1 MKRIS
6 RILGRILKY
15 GTLISTLGLIG
26 TVLLQIFAR
35 FLLESAPSW
44 TEEASRF
51 LFIYAIS
58 FASGLAMKQNYYVHL
73 DLIFNKLSPKG
84 QQLLEFLIASLVVLL
99 FGIFTFFSVQFI
111 SLGHAETSPSMRIP
125 MSFAFLSMFVMGIS
139 ISFFAW
145 IDAQRALKN
154 LRS

>member
-1 MKRIS
+1 MKKVS

-58 FASGLAMKQNYYVHL
+58 FAAGLAMKQKYYVHL

-84 QQLLEFLIASLVVLL
+84 QQLLEFLIAVFVILL

-111 SLGHAETSPSMRIP
+111 SLGHAETSPSMSIP

>member
-1 MKRIS
+1 MKRTS
-6 RILGRILKY
+6 YILSRILKY

-58 FASGLAMKQNYYVHL
+58 FAAGLAMKQKYYVHL

-84 QQLLEFLIASLVVLL
+84 QQLLELIIAVLIVLL
-99 FGIFTFFSVQFI
+99 FGIFTFFSFQFI
-111 SLGHAETSPSMRIP
+111 ALGHPETSPSMRIP
-125 MSFAFLSMFVMGIS
+125 MSFSFFSMFIMGIS

-145 IDAQRALKN
+145 IDAQRALKQY
-154 LRS
+154 RS

>member
-58 FASGLAMKQNYYVHL
+58 FAAGLAMKQKYYVHL

-99 FGIFTFFSVQFI
+99 FGIFTFFSIQFI
-111 SLGHAETSPSMRIP
+111 SLGHAETSPSMSIP

>member
-6 RILGRILKY
+6 RILSRILKY
-15 GTLISTLGLIG
+15 GTLLSTLALIG

-58 FASGLAMKQNYYVHL
+58 FASGLAMKQKYYVHL

-84 QQLLEFLIASLVVLL
+84 QQLLEFLIACLIVLL
-99 FGIFTFFSVQFI
+99 FGIFTFYSVQFI
-111 SLGHAETSPSMRIP
+111 ELGHAETSPSMSIP
-125 MSFAFLSMFVMGIS
+125 MSFAFFSMFIMGLS

-145 IDAQRALKN
+145 IDAQRALKHY
-154 LRS
+154 RS